1 MYKDTKWVEI
11 IDAKSGAIKNI
22 WIDLINYSD
31 LILMLVKRDF
41 VVMYKQ
47 TILGP
52 LWYIIQPILSTLIF
66 VIIFGNLAKIPTDG
80 IPPILFYLSG
90 VTIWGYFSDCFT
102 KTATVF
108 VDNAALFG
116 KVYFP
121 RIVMPVSIIVSN
133 LLRFFIQLSL
143 FILVYIIYIILGK
156 ASLPNAYA
164 LLLPL
169 LILLMGMLSLGLGI
183 IFSALTTKY
192 KDLRFL
198 MAFGI
203 QLAMYITPVIL
214 PLSTIPKDKQFL
226 FLLNPMTGI
235 IECFRKGFLHTP
247 SFEWYML
254 GYSFIVTVIILFLGV
269 FIFNKIEKDFVD
281 TV

>member
-1 MYKDTKWVEI
+1 MNKDTKWLEI
-11 IDAKSGAIKNI
+11 IDSKSNPIKNI
-22 WIDLINYSD
+22 WKDLINYTD
-31 LILMLVKRDF
+31 LIFMLVKRDF
-41 VVMYKQ
+41 IVMYKQ

-52 LWYIIQPILSTLIF
+52 LWYFIQPILSTLIY
-66 VIIFGNLAKIPTDG
+66 VVIFGNIAKLPTDN
-80 IPPILFYLSG
+80 IPSILFYLSG
-90 VTIWGYFSDCFT
+90 VTIWGYFSECFT

-121 RIVMPVSIIVSN
+121 RITMPVSIIASN
-133 LLRFFIQLSL
+133 LIRFFIQFVLFLVIYLIYLS
-143 FILVYIIYIILGK
+143 FGK
-156 ASLPNAYA
+156 IQAPNFFA
-164 LLLPL
+164 LLLPV
-169 LILLMGMLSLGLGI
+169 LIILMGLLSLGLGI

-198 MAFGI
+198 MSFGI

-214 PLSTIPKDKQFL
+214 PLSAIPPKKQFL

-235 IECFRKGFLHTP
+235 IECFRKGFLNTT

-254 GYSFIVTVIILFLGV
+254 GYSTIITIIILFSGILL
-269 FIFNKIEKDFVD
+269 FNKIEKDFVD

>member
-1 MYKDTKWVEI
+1 MNKDTKWLEI
-11 IDAKSGAIKNI
+11 IDSKSNPIKNI
-22 WIDLINYSD
+22 WKDLINYTD
-31 LILMLVKRDF
+31 LIFMLVKRDF

-52 LWYIIQPILSTLIF
+52 LWYIIQPILSTIIY
-66 VIIFGNLAKIPTDG
+66 VVIFGNFAKLPTDG
-80 IPPILFYLSG
+80 IPAILFYLSG
-90 VTIWGYFSDCFT
+90 VTIWGYFSECFT

-121 RIVMPVSIIVSN
+121 RITMPVSIIASN
-133 LLRFFIQLSL
+133 LLRFFIQFVL
-143 FILVYIIYIILGK
+143 FLIVYLIYLFARKIQ
-156 ASLPNAYA
+156 LPNLFT
-164 LLLPL
+164 LLLPV
-169 LILLMGMLSLGLGI
+169 LIILMGLLSLGLGI

-214 PLSTIPKDKQFL
+214 PLSTIPKNSQFL

-235 IECFRKGFLHTP
+235 IECFRKGFLNTTG
-247 SFEWYML
+247 FEWYML
-254 GYSFIVTVIILFLGV
+254 GYSTVITIIILFFGV
-269 FIFNKIEKDFVD
+269 FLFNKIEKDFVD

>member
-1 MYKDTKWVEI
+1 MNKDTKWLEI
-11 IDAKSGAIKNI
+11 IDAKSSALKNT

-66 VIIFGNLAKIPTDG
+66 VVIFGNIAKISTDG

-90 VTIWGYFSDCFT
+90 VTIWGYFSECFT

-143 FILVYIIYIILGK
+143 FFVVYIFFIIIGK
-156 ASLPNAYA
+156 ADEPNWYA
-164 LLLPL
+164 LLLPV
-169 LILLMGMLSLGLGI
+169 LIFLMGILSLGLGI

-198 MAFGI
+198 MAFGV

-214 PLSTIPKDKQFL
+214 PLSTIPKSKQFL

-235 IECFRKGFLHTP
+235 IECFRKGFLYTT

-254 GYSFIVTVIILFLGV
+254 GYSFIVTTIILFMGV
-269 FIFNKIEKDFVD
+269 FIFNKVEKDFVD

>member
-1 MYKDTKWVEI
+1 M
-11 IDAKSGAIKNI
+11 
-22 WIDLINYSD
+22 
-31 LILMLVKRDF
+31 
-41 VVMYKQ
+41 
-47 TILGP
+47 
-52 LWYIIQPILSTLIF
+52 
-66 VIIFGNLAKIPTDG
+66 
-80 IPPILFYLSG
+80 
-90 VTIWGYFSDCFT
+90 
-102 KTATVF
+102 
-108 VDNAALFG
+108 DNAALFG

-143 FILVYIIYIILGK
+143 FFVVYIFFIIIGK
-156 ASLPNAYA
+156 ADEPNWYA
-164 LLLPL
+164 LLLPV
-169 LILLMGMLSLGLGI
+169 LIFLMGILSLGLGI

-198 MAFGI
+198 MAFGV

-214 PLSTIPKDKQFL
+214 PLSTIPKSKQFL

-235 IECFRKGFLHTP
+235 IECFRKGFLYTT

-254 GYSFIVTVIILFLGV
+254 GYSFIVTTIILFMGV
-269 FIFNKIEKDFVD
+269 FIFNKVEKDFVD

>member
-1 MYKDTKWVEI
+1 MDKDTKWLEI
-11 IDAKSGAIKNI
+11 IDAKSSPIKNI
-22 WIDLINYSD
+22 WDDLINYTD
-31 LILMLVKRDF
+31 LIFMLVKRDF

-52 LWYIIQPILSTLIF
+52 LWYFIQPVLSTLIY
-66 VIIFGNLAKIPTDG
+66 VIIFGNFAKLPTDG
-80 IPPILFYLSG
+80 IPAILFYLSG

-121 RIVMPVSIIVSN
+121 RITMPVSIIISN

-143 FILVYIIYIILGK
+143 FFTVYLIYIISGK
-156 ASLPNAYA
+156 TQAPNLYA
-164 LLLPL
+164 LLLPFL
-169 LILLMGMLSLGLGI
+169 VVMMGVLSFGLGI

-198 MAFGI
+198 MVFGI

-214 PLSTIPKDKQFL
+214 PLSVIPKNRQFI

-235 IECFRKGFLHTP
+235 IECFRKGFLNT
-247 SFEWYML
+247 SGFEWYML
-254 GYSFIVTVIILFLGV
+254 GYSTLVTAIILFLGI
-269 FIFNKIEKDFVD
+269 FLFNKIEKDFVD

>member
-1 MYKDTKWVEI
+1 MNKDTKWLEI
-11 IDAKSGAIKNI
+11 IDAKSSPIKNI
-22 WIDLINYSD
+22 WVDLINYTD
-31 LILMLVKRDF
+31 LIFMLVKRDF

-52 LWYIIQPILSTLIF
+52 LWYFIQPVLSTMIY
-66 VIIFGNLAKIPTDG
+66 VIIFGKFAKLPTDG
-80 IPPILFYLSG
+80 IPAILFYLSG
-90 VTIWGYFSDCFT
+90 VTIWGYFSECFT

-121 RIVMPVSIIVSN
+121 RITMPVSIIISN
-133 LLRFFIQLSL
+133 LLRFFIQLFL
-143 FILVYIIYIILGK
+143 FFTVLIVYMISGK
-156 ASLPNAYA
+156 AQPPNLFAF
-164 LLLPL
+164 LLPF
-169 LILLMGMLSLGLGI
+169 LILLMGLLSFGLGI

-198 MAFGI
+198 MVFGI
-203 QLAMYITPVIL
+203 QLAMYVTPVIL
-214 PLSTIPKDKQFL
+214 PLSSIPKNRQFI

-235 IECFRKGFLHTP
+235 IECFRKGFLNTL

-254 GYSFIVTVIILFLGV
+254 GYSTLVTAIILFSGIFL
-269 FIFNKIEKDFVD
+269 FNKIEKDFVD

>member
-1 MYKDTKWVEI
+1 MNKDTKWLEI
-11 IDAKSGAIKNI
+11 IDAKSSPIKNI
-22 WIDLINYSD
+22 WVDLINYTD
-31 LILMLVKRDF
+31 LIFMLVKRDF

-52 LWYIIQPILSTLIF
+52 LWYFIQPVLSTMIY
-66 VIIFGNLAKIPTDG
+66 VIIFGKFAKLPTDG
-80 IPPILFYLSG
+80 IPAILFYLSG
-90 VTIWGYFSDCFT
+90 VTIWGYFSECFT

-121 RIVMPVSIIVSN
+121 RITMPVSIIISN

-143 FILVYIIYIILGK
+143 FFIVFIFYIISGK
-156 ASLPNAYA
+156 VQQPNLFA
-164 LLLPL
+164 LLLPF
-169 LILLMGMLSLGLGI
+169 LILLMGLLSFGLGI

-198 MAFGI
+198 MVFGI

-214 PLSTIPKDKQFL
+214 PLSVIPKNRQFI

-235 IECFRKGFLHTP
+235 IECFRKGFLNTP
-247 SFEWYML
+247 CFEWYML
-254 GYSFIVTVIILFLGV
+254 GYSTLVTAIILFLGI
-269 FIFNKIEKDFVD
+269 FLFNKIEKDFVD

>member
-1 MYKDTKWVEI
+1 
-11 IDAKSGAIKNI
+11 
-22 WIDLINYSD
+22 
-31 LILMLVKRDF
+31 MLVKRDF

-52 LWYIIQPILSTLIF
+52 LWYFIQPVLSTMIY
-66 VIIFGNLAKIPTDG
+66 VIIFGKFAKLPTDG
-80 IPPILFYLSG
+80 IPAILFYLSG
-90 VTIWGYFSDCFT
+90 VTIWGYFSECFT

-121 RIVMPVSIIVSN
+121 RITMPVSIIISN
-133 LLRFFIQLSL
+133 LLRFFIQLFL
-143 FILVYIIYIILGK
+143 FFTVLIVYMISGK
-156 ASLPNAYA
+156 AQPPNLFAF
-164 LLLPL
+164 LLPF
-169 LILLMGMLSLGLGI
+169 LILLMGLLSFGLGI

-198 MAFGI
+198 MVFGI
-203 QLAMYITPVIL
+203 QLAMYVTPVIL
-214 PLSTIPKDKQFL
+214 PLSSIPKNRQFI

-235 IECFRKGFLHTP
+235 IECFRKGFLNTL

-254 GYSFIVTVIILFLGV
+254 GYSTLVTAIILFSGIFL
-269 FIFNKIEKDFVD
+269 FNKIEKDFVD